1 MVSQYE
7 GINHEF
13 TELHELPSRGYCGL
27 LKAKRYGRWFL
38 LKYLKPEYRGQ
49 TVYQQMLR
57 KEFEILMSLLHPS
70 VLQVVGMEDIV
81 MPDHSKV
88 TCLITEWIDG
98 ITLKEYL
105 ATDSSKQERS
115 KIALEIAEA
124 LAYVHSQQIAH
135 RDLKP
140 SNIMVTHNGHNA
152 KIIDFGLADTDA
164 HAILKQPAGTVQYM
178 APEQMQSS
186 VSDCRNDIYSF
197 GLILEEL
204 KLGRFYQGII
214 RKCLLPVDRRY
225 QNMDL
230 VIADIRKR
238 QKNWWG
244 AIALVLGLLLTIT
257 FLWTQVKDTRE
268 NTERLNRNAHALNQE
283 IKEVKGE
290 QIAFADSQV
299 KQKYIDN

>member
-1 MVSQYE
+1 
-7 GINHEF
+7 
-13 TELHELPSRGYCGL
+13 
-27 LKAKRYGRWFL
+27 
-38 LKYLKPEYRGQ
+38 
-49 TVYQQMLR
+49 MLR
-57 KEFEILMSLLHPS
+57 KEFEILMSLQHPA
-70 VLQVVGMEDIV
+70 VLQAVGMEDV
-81 MPDHSKV
+81 AMPDQSKV

-98 ITLKEYL
+98 MTLKEYL
-105 ATDSSKQERS
+105 TTDSSKQERR

-124 LAYVHSQQIAH
+124 LSYVHSQQIAH

-244 AIALVLGLLLTIT
+244 MIALVLGLLLTIT

-268 NTERLNRNAHALNQE
+268 NTERLN
-283 IKEVKGE
+283 GE
-290 QIAFADSQV
+290 HRATEP
-299 KQKYIDN
+299 